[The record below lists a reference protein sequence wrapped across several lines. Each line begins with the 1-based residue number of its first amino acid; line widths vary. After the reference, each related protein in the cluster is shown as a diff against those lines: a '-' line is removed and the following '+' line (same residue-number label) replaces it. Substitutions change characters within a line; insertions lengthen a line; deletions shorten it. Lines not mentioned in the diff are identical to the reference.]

1 MKAILEARHSFIA
14 VGVYQWLH
22 SMIEE
27 SVFNHAKFAPKQYC
41 IDNISYISSRDSTT
55 EPIEADSNT
64 ENKKHIK
71 DENKSFAT
79 PIQNKITNQ
88 NNFKD
93 NRDEHVKDNR
103 DDHVTEMSVFN
114 NLLRQ
119 RIRSLSNNM
128 HHKYSSL
135 ELNAR
140 ESTLANL
147 VEQWSPNPTSS
158 HGLDCCSLEP
168 IDTETGNKNYV
179 KIRVSEDSEKK
190 HSIENDYLQVADPS
204 QYTESN
210 EHFLSV
216 HSTLSVCAR
225 QSVEWSNDYV
235 NECPS
240 PLFMQ
245 HFIAPTFQK
254 NTSTKYTESN
264 NSKDNFG
271 KESTTSTITEEN
283 VLVDIPKKI
292 SFGQDTLYSLKESD
306 EERETGSLNSKEK
319 FRTINF
325 L

>member
-1 MKAILEARHSFIA
+1 
-14 VGVYQWLH
+14 
-22 SMIEE
+22 MIEE

-64 ENKKHIK
+64 ENEKHIK
-71 DENKSFAT
+71 DENNLSFAT

-93 NRDEHVKDNR
+93 NRDDN
-103 DDHVTEMSVFN
+103 VTEMSVFN

-147 VEQWSPNPTSS
+147 VEQWTTNPTSS

-179 KIRVSEDSEKK
+179 TIRISDDSEKK
-190 HSIENDYLQVADPS
+190 YSIENDYLQVAEPS
-204 QYTESN
+204 QNTESN

-225 QSVEWSNDYV
+225 QSVDWSNDYI

-254 NTSTKYTESN
+254 NISTKDTESN
-264 NSKDNFG
+264 KSKDNFG

-306 EERETGSLNSKEK
+306 EERETSSLNSKEK